1 MRSGNGEEIF
11 KAIIENQD
19 DSIIRQAT
27 IFPLSLD
34 ELSQRNDPVFALQIV
49 EMIDEE
55 AKRDMLFVRVF
66 WRRLVRREDAVIAK
80 NRDSL
85 SIDPRDQAKHT
96 TPVE

>member
-1 MRSGNGEEIF
+1 MRDGNGEEIF

-49 EMIDEE
+49 EMIEEE
-55 AKRDMLFVRVF
+55 AKRDMLFVGI
-66 WRRLVRREDAVIAK
+66 VRRRFVRGEDAVIAK

-85 SIDPRDQAKHT
+85 SIDPRDQAKRT
-96 TPVE
+96 TTVE